1 MDNVPGIGVKRKK
14 KLLKKYKTITGL
26 KELSIDD
33 LKKDL
38 PDKVAKELFL
48 FLKEYEKDV

>member
-1 MDNVPGIGVKRKK
+1 ME
-14 KLLKKYKTITGL
+14 KLLERNEVKQKDKWDLESVYKN
-26 KELSIDD
+26 IDD